1 MPGAQVSMVNIPANG
16 VMSQPKQFVWVFT
29 PNANFCAL
37 GGNDRLIM
45 QVVDE
50 NGNIKVIQRNLS
62 AMQKGDIPSV
72 ISTGFEDS
80 AEETKLPIQSNTYP
94 ILLSWLLISIF
105 TNLRE
110 RTLVKSLKLS

>member
-1 MPGAQVSMVNIPANG
+1 MVNIPANG

-62 AMQKGDIPSV
+62 VMQKGDIPSV

-80 AEETKLPIQSNTYP
+80 SENTNLPIQSNTYP

-110 RTLVKSLKLS
+110 QTLVKSLKLS